1 MKQRDAGFTLL
12 EMLVALVVF
21 GLVMA
26 GLAQTFRFGL
36 TAWSATERRAVGP
49 ENMAAMD
56 AAVAEMIAQTV
67 PGSMTGRPG
76 GFDFTTR
83 LPAGA
88 GLNGGL
94 ADARIL
100 LAPDGGLLLRYVQ
113 HPPGVPLAKP
123 QQPRDEIL
131 ARRVTAL
138 KISYLALQ
146 TDGAAEWTDTWTDT
160 DQPLL
165 VRVHIEFASGEIWP
179 DLVAAPVNRGD

>member
-1 MKQRDAGFTLL
+1 MKPRDAGFTLL

-26 GLAQTFRFGL
+26 GLAQSFRFGL

-49 ENMAAMD
+49 ENLAAMD
-56 AAVAEMIAQTV
+56 AAVAEMIAQAV
-67 PGSMTGRPG
+67 PGSITGRPDS
-76 GFDFTTR
+76 FDFTAP

-100 LAPDGGLLLRYVQ
+100 LAPDGTLLLRYVA
-113 HPPGVPLAKP
+113 HPPGVPLQRP
-123 QQPRDEIL
+123 PPPRDEIL
-131 ARRVTAL
+131 ARHVTAL
-138 KISYLALQ
+138 KMSYLVPQ
-146 TDGAAEWTDTWTDT
+146 KGGTGWTSRWTVP

-165 VRVHIEFASGEIWP
+165 VRMHIEFASGEIWP
-179 DLVAAPVNRGD
+179 DLVAAPIAHGD